1 MLFKSLHTRLTS
13 MKRHLRS
20 PRKINPPVLKISW
33 EALQRMS
40 ETIGTRPAE
49 TGGAFGGLE
58 SDRVATSYLFDET
71 SRNSAVTYTPDHVSL
86 KQVFKTEWKPEGI
99 RLLGFVH
106 SHPGSMGI
114 PSGGDEA
121 YARRIL
127 EAIPDMPVLWL
138 PIINTVPD
146 TGGFAFT
153 PWAVVRD
160 GDGIRVIRGTLE
172 ISDLPKDETLVLAG
186 LKVPRRALAKKKL
199 SEIRVRRPVPCIH
212 NTFERVREAYDLPL
226 MATSRVIAIGAGG
239 AAEWLEQLARAGVGQ
254 FVLVDPDV
262 VSETN
267 LATQQV
273 YRRDIGRPK
282 VDCIAERIRDINPQ
296 AVVHTLR
303 NLLDD
308 INDPEMERLAHA
320 PLDGRSAS
328 RTLLCGLTDNFPAQ
342 ARVNRLALTLGIPSL
357 SGQVYKEGRGCEI
370 TFTYPGVTPACH
382 RCILSSRYRYYLEEE
397 RENPVTS
404 HGTPIFATS
413 RLNATKGFIALALLH
428 HGSQHQRWGGMLKK
442 IGNRNLAVVRMDP
455 DFSSTIGMRAFDKAF
470 AGADGERLFFDET
483 LWLPQLPESPDT
495 GHAHCPDCGGTGDL
509 RDAIASLPKT
519 ALCRSPQT
527 DPNTAGLNSSR
538 SSKSILNTNNPEQT
552 MKTQTPQSSPAS
564 KATINQMFGRPYH
577 LYFEDEFIEQVRS
590 EGNETAAKLMELSNA
605 RNDVEMSQLSCNGGP
620 FSTIYTCLPSQ
631 LNDAEKN
638 GQPLAATAIRSILR
652 ELGDDR

>member
-1 MLFKSLHTRLTS
+1 MLLESFHNRFSS
-13 MKRHLRS
+13 MKRRLRRT
-20 PRKINPPVLKISW
+20 RKIGTLQIGTPVLKISW
-33 EALQRMS
+33 ETLQRMS
-40 ETIGTRPAE
+40 DTIGTKRAE

-58 SDRVATSYLFDET
+58 TDRVATNYLFDET

-86 KQVFKTEWKPEGI
+86 KQVFKTEWKPNGI

-106 SHPGSMGI
+106 SHPGTMST

-138 PIINTVPD
+138 PIINKVPD

-160 GDGIRVIRGTLE
+160 GDRIRVIRAACE
-172 ISDLPKDETLVLAG
+172 ISDLPKDETLTLAG
-186 LKVPRRALAKKKL
+186 LEVPLKALAKKQL
-199 SEIRVRRPVPCIH
+199 SEIRVHKPLPSIH
-212 NTFERVREAYDLPL
+212 NTFDRVRDAYNLPL
-226 MATSRVIAIGAGG
+226 MATSRVIAVGAGG

-254 FVLVDPDV
+254 FVLIDPDT

-282 VDCIAERIRDINPQ
+282 VDCIAERILDINPH
-296 AVVHTLR
+296 AVVRSLQKS
-303 NLLDD
+303 LDELDD
-308 INDPEMERLAHA
+308 YWMGRLAHA
-320 PLDGRSAS
+320 PLDGRVAS
-328 RTLLCGLTDNFPAQ
+328 RTILCGLTDNFQAQ

-382 RCILSSRYRYYLEEE
+382 RCILSARYRYYLEEK

-428 HGSQHQRWGGMLKK
+428 HGSPHPRWGGMLEKV
-442 IGNRNLAVVRMDP
+442 GNRNLVVVRMDP
-455 DFSSTIGMRAFDKAF
+455 DFSTSIGMRAFDKVF
-470 AGADGERLFFDET
+470 AGADAERLFFDET
-483 LWLPQLPESPDT
+483 LWLPQKPESPET
-495 GHAHCPDCGGTGDL
+495 GHPYCPDCGGTGDL
-509 RDAIASLPKT
+509 RKVIGRISDTRLYPTFA
-519 ALCRSPQT
+519 
-527 DPNTAGLNSSR
+527 SSR
-538 SSKSILNTNNPEQT
+538 PSMLPAVQSQAPE
-552 MKTQTPQSSPAS
+552 
-564 KATINQMFGRPYH
+564 
-577 LYFEDEFIEQVRS
+577 
-590 EGNETAAKLMELSNA
+590 
-605 RNDVEMSQLSCNGGP
+605 SQAN
-620 FSTIYTCLPSQ
+620 SQ
-631 LNDAEKN
+631 IHDTE
-638 GQPLAATAIRSILR
+638 PPAATTP
-652 ELGDDR
+652 

>member
-1 MLFKSLHTRLTS
+1 MLLESLHNQITS
-13 MKRHLRS
+13 MKRRFRR
-20 PRKINPPVLKISW
+20 PRKIAQPVLKISW
-33 EALQRMS
+33 ETLRQIS
-40 ETIGTRPAE
+40 DTIGTKHAE

-58 SDRVATSYLFDET
+58 SDRIATTYVFDET

-86 KQVFKTEWKPEGI
+86 KQVFKTEWKPQGI

-106 SHPGSMGI
+106 SHPGTMCM
-114 PSGGDEA
+114 PSAGDEA

-146 TGGFAFT
+146 TGEFLLT

-160 GDGIRVIRGTLE
+160 GDRVRVLRGACE
-172 ISDLPKDETLVLAG
+172 IIDLPEDETLTLAG
-186 LKVPRRALAKKKL
+186 QEVSRKSLSTKKL
-199 SEIRVRRPVPCIH
+199 KEIRITKPAPVSH
-212 NTFERVREAYDLPL
+212 GTFDRVRDAYDLPM
-226 MATSRVIAIGAGG
+226 MATSRIIAVGAGG

-254 FVLVDPDV
+254 FVLIDPDT

-282 VDCIAERIRDINPQ
+282 VDCIAERILDINPQ
-296 AVVHTLR
+296 AIVR
-303 NLLDD
+303 PIRKLLDD
-308 INDPEMERLAHA
+308 ISDEEMARLSHGPIA
-320 PLDGRSAS
+320 GRVPS
-328 RTLLCGLTDNFPAQ
+328 RTLLCGLTDNFHAQ
-342 ARVNRLALTLGIPSL
+342 ARVNRIALTLGLPSL

-428 HGSQHQRWGGMLKK
+428 HGSPHPRWGRMLER
-442 IGNRNLAVVRMDP
+442 IGDRNLVVVRMDP

-470 AGADGERLFFDET
+470 AGADRERLLFDET
-483 LWLPQLPESPDT
+483 LWLPQKPESPAT

-509 RDAIASLPKT
+509 RNVLGTISDTQLYPVRASDGLRDAQTIQLPTPESSASQCP
-519 ALCRSPQT
+519 R
-527 DPNTAGLNSSR
+527 
-538 SSKSILNTNNPEQT
+538 NPEPSPIT
-552 MKTQTPQSSPAS
+552 TP
-564 KATINQMFGRPYH
+564 
-577 LYFEDEFIEQVRS
+577 
-590 EGNETAAKLMELSNA
+590 
-605 RNDVEMSQLSCNGGP
+605 
-620 FSTIYTCLPSQ
+620 
-631 LNDAEKN
+631 
-638 GQPLAATAIRSILR
+638 
-652 ELGDDR
+652 